1 MRLDKV
7 IEQQLNT
14 SRKEMKR
21 LFQQGKVLVDQRI
34 EGRPER
40 NVDSA
45 IHQIIVAGRQLETQ
59 ERYYIVNKP
68 NGVVTANVDQK
79 HQTVIDLIAPKD
91 QHPDLYAVGRLDR
104 DTEGLVLVTTNGQL
118 GYDLLHPTK
127 KVTKRYEVVVNDLVT
142 PEDVAAFAT
151 GITFHGGVTCKPA
164 ALTIIDARAA
174 RSFVSLEIAEGK
186 FHQVKKMFLAR
197 GKKVIQ
203 LKRTAMGSLVLPDDL
218 AVGSYRSLT
227 QEELKGLAAH
237 FR

>member
-21 LFQQGKVLVDQRI
+21 LFQQGKVFVDHRI
-34 EGRPER
+34 ERRPER
-40 NVDSA
+40 NVDSSL
-45 IHQIIVAGRQLETQ
+45 HQIMVAGRQLETQ

-68 NGVVTANVDQK
+68 KGVVTANLDQQ
-79 HQTVIDLIAPKD
+79 HQTVNALIAPED

-127 KVTKRYEVVVNDLVT
+127 KVTKRYEVVVNDLV
-142 PEDVAAFAT
+142 P
-151 GITFHGGVTCKPA
+151 GGVTCKPA
-164 ALTIIDARAA
+164 ALTIIDARADH
-174 RSFVSLEIAEGK
+174 SFVSLEIAEGK